1 MSPAQR
7 KRGLGLHSWPG
18 RARGSDTR
26 RASPSRSRVPQ
37 RPSVP
42 EAVGAPQVGAR
53 SLAGECDLSARF
65 TLGGMGWEELRPPE
79 SCGFL
84 PEAKPL
90 RESLPS
96 RALAAPAAR
105 EPRTNAQRPPPPPP
119 RSLLARPGPPPAA
132 PPPLRPQ
139 VARFS
144 LPAPQQQV
152 RPPRVLL
159 PRPRS
164 MAPADGA
171 EQGAAAPAGPRPPRT
186 RCAVVWPRGSALR
199 ASLPR
204 QDARAAPPPL
214 QPLPAPGIAPEPA
227 SAPGWPAVALGRPH
241 VSAPRPALLRP
252 SAPPQGRR
260 GPSPGS
266 HAQCLSPRVPSL
278 SQTTAAVC
286 SLACTAVVTR
296 G

>member
-7 KRGLGLHSWPG
+7 KRGLGLHSRPG

-119 RSLLARPGPPPAA
+119 AIA
-132 PPPLRPQ
+132 
-139 VARFS
+139 
-144 LPAPQQQV
+144 
-152 RPPRVLL
+152 
-159 PRPRS
+159 
-164 MAPADGA
+164 
-171 EQGAAAPAGPRPPRT
+171 PRPPGPT
-186 RCAVVWPRGSALR
+186 
-199 ASLPR
+199 
-204 QDARAAPPPL
+204 AR
-214 QPLPAPGIAPEPA
+214 
-227 SAPGWPAVALGRPH
+227 
-241 VSAPRPALLRP
+241 RP
-252 SAPPQGRR
+252 SASPASGRPLLPSPLRSNKCGRR
-260 GPSPGS
+260 ASSYPGLGPWRPPMARSRARSRARRLRRGRGRLGRGALSSGPAGVRSARPSPDRML
-266 HAQCLSPRVPSL
+266 ARRPRP
-278 SQTTAAVC
+278 C
-286 SLACTAVVTR
+286 SRSRLPE
-296 G
+296 